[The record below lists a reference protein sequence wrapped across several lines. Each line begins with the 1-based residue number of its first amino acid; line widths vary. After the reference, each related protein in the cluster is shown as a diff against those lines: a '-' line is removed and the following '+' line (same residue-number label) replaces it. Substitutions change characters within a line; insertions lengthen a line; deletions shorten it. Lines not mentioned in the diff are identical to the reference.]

1 MDHANVSKLATKEV
15 QTACAFFLRW
25 YICIKRSYLT
35 MLLSRRF
42 DLGRRSL
49 FVSAVV
55 IFLLWL
61 QHEPSIGLEGNT
73 GVSR

>member
-1 MDHANVSKLATKEV
+1 
-15 QTACAFFLRW
+15 
-25 YICIKRSYLT
+25 